1 VHDTATANHGGF
13 FSPLGAHGRGKG
25 ERGGWERRG
34 KIEGMLMWVL
44 LHFFFLFLTNT
55 YIHVGYTVFG
65 TLSATSM
72 PYHVSRNHRS
82 NHLEILFALVLRIE
96 GRVMSRITIHG

>member
-1 VHDTATANHGGF
+1 MGEKREK
-13 FSPLGAHGRGKG
+13 RGNVDVG
-25 ERGGWERRG
+25 P
-34 KIEGMLMWVL
+34 IAI
-44 LHFFFLFLTNT
+44 FFLFLTNT

-82 NHLEILFALVLRIE
+82 NHLEILFALVLKIE